1 MKSQLQPSAF
11 SLQPLLQSAAAY
23 GRASTDKQ
31 EQSIAA
37 QSDKLVAYA
46 NLQNFVLDDDAI
58 LLDDDTSGGIPFA
71 ERDKGALLL
80 AGFQSGRFQHLIV
93 PTIDRLG
100 RNALD
105 VQNTIERIHQLGG
118 TVHILDLGGA
128 NFNTRSPVSGLIIAV
143 LAWAAQMELVRIRE
157 RVNDG
162 LARKRDHGE
171 LCGSLSFGW
180 DAVRTGEIR
189 TNKGGKEI
197 HIKTTVDNPDEQK
210 WILHMKFLRD
220 AGQSWNAI
228 ARDLNSRSVPT
239 KQAGQ
244 MLPLRDSSS
253 SSSSSSMRV
262 VSGRWQAAQVKKIL
276 SSKTV
281 TAWLAQR
288 EQN

>member
-1 MKSQLQPSAF
+1 MNSSIFAPL
-11 SLQPLLQSAAAY
+11 LLQSAAAY

-46 NLQNFVLDDDAI
+46 NLQNFVLDEDAI

-80 AGFQSGRFQHLIV
+80 TGFRSGRFQHLIV

-118 TVHILDLGGA
+118 TIHILDLGGSS
-128 NFNTRSPVSGLIIAV
+128 FNTRSPVSGLIIAV

-171 LCGSLSFGW
+171 LCGSVSYGW
-180 DAVRTGEIR
+180 DAVPTGEIR
-189 TNKGGKEI
+189 VNKGGKEV
-197 HIKTTVDNPDEQK
+197 HIKTVVDNPEEQK
-210 WILHMKFLRD
+210 WILHMRFLHC
-220 AGQSWNAI
+220 AGHSWNAI
-228 ARDLNSRSVPT
+228 ARDLNSRHVPT
-239 KQAGQ
+239 KRAGET
-244 MLPLRDSSS
+244 LSLRSRPSTLNPQPS
-253 SSSSSSMRV
+253 TARAA
-262 VSGRWQAAQVKKIL
+262 SGKWQAAQVKKIL

-281 TAWLAQR
+281 TAWLARR